1 MSAETPMS
9 KPRSSK
15 PLKQPNSSP
24 IEEARS
30 ISDIV
35 RTRLIASSAGRC
47 EFRGCN
53 RDLYQ
58 HPVTGTAGNYSQAA
72 HIVAFKVAG
81 PRGQGPRPADIN
93 AFENLMLLCGDCHHL
108 IDTHQS
114 DYSVE
119 TLKEHKRE
127 HEERI
132 YALTALGPEQRTT
145 VIQLR
150 GTIGGQPVDIP
161 GTDIEAALRPRYPAR
176 LPGVLV
182 DLTSFQRESPS
193 FFDLARDQVRR
204 ELRPALRAEL
214 EGKRVQHYSVLALAP
229 IPVLVCLGREL
240 GNKVNVDLFQR
251 QRDPARGWRWYED
264 GAIVDFELRTLRAGT
279 TPNCVGL
286 LLSISGRIELA
297 SLPSEVD
304 DRFTLYELVP
314 RGAEPSVDLLR
325 RREDLLAFRTTYR
338 AALASICSQH
348 GLLQTLHLFPAVPAP
363 IAVACGQE
371 IMPKV
376 HPSLR
381 VFDNVK
387 GLFTEAITVNTE
399 TDL

>member
-1 MSAETPMS
+1 MP
-9 KPRSSK
+9 KPRPRAATK
-15 PLKQPNSSP
+15 AQPKNDSP
-24 IEEARS
+24 IEEARGV
-30 ISDIV
+30 SDFV
-35 RTRLIASSAGRC
+35 RMRLVASSAGRC

-53 RDLYQ
+53 RDLLQ
-58 HPVTGTAGNYSQAA
+58 HPVTGTPGNFAEAA

-81 PRGQGPRPADIN
+81 PRGGGPRPADIN
-93 AFENLMLLCGDCHHL
+93 SFENLMLLCGDCHHL
-108 IDTHQS
+108 IDNADKGS
-114 DYSVE
+114 YCVE
-119 TLKEHKRE
+119 LLKEHKLE

-132 YALTALGPEQRTT
+132 YVLTALGPEQRTT
-145 VIQLR
+145 VIQVR

-182 DLTSFQRESPS
+182 DLTSIQRENPS
-193 FFDLARDQVRR
+193 FFDLARDQIRR

-214 EGKRVQHYSVLALAP
+214 ESKRVQHYSVLALAP

-264 GAIVDFELRTLRAGT
+264 GPIVDFELRTLRVGNS
-279 TPNCVGL
+279 PDCVGL
-286 LLSISGRIELA
+286 LLSISGRIDLG
-297 SLPSEVD
+297 SLPPEVD
-304 DRFTLYELVP
+304 SRFTLYEIVP
-314 RGAEPSVDLLR
+314 RGAEPSVELLR
-325 RREDLLAFRTTYR
+325 RREDLLVFRTTYR

-348 GLLQTLHLFPAVPAP
+348 GQLQTLHFFPAVPAP

-371 IMPKV
+371 IMPKA
-376 HPSLR
+376 HPALR

-387 GLFTEAITVNTE
+387 GRFAEAVTVNTE
-399 TDL
+399 TEL